1 MLGLPVFYVLY
12 TVGVL
17 GDGILQPTG
26 VLHSHA
32 AGGDPATQG
41 VGTGQRHLS
50 GTQGVS
56 IVHRHLPGTQGVGT
70 GQRHLPGT
78 QGVGTGQRHL
88 PGTPGGGH
96 WTASSA
102 RYTRAWALDSV
113 ISYSRYTRGGH
124 WTASSARYTRV
135 M

>member
-41 VGTGQRHLS
+41 VGTGQRHL
-50 GTQGVS
+50 
-56 IVHRHLPGTQGVGT
+56 
-70 GQRHLPGT
+70 PGT

-88 PGTPGGGH
+88 PGTPGVGTGQPH
-96 WTASSA
+96 LPGTPGVGTGQPHLPGTQGSCD
-102 RYTRAWALDSV
+102 LKCNL
-113 ISYSRYTRGGH
+113 I
-124 WTASSARYTRV
+124 
-135 M
+135 

>member
-41 VGTGQRHLS
+41 VGTGQRHLT
-50 GTQGVS
+50 GTQGV
-56 IVHRHLPGTQGVGT
+56 
-70 GQRHLPGT
+70 
-78 QGVGTGQRHL
+78 
-88 PGTPGGGH
+88 
-96 WTASSA
+96 
-102 RYTRAWALDSV
+102 
-113 ISYSRYTRGGH
+113 
-124 WTASSARYTRV
+124 
-135 M
+135 